1 MALELKLNDE
11 QESELFNYFKQE
23 FISCKDE
30 TSEVMLFD
38 KMYKIGL
45 KQFITQI
52 LSHLDQEESFRLI
65 NMCKNRYD
73 L

>member
-1 MALELKLNDE
+1 MALELTDLQE
-11 QESELFNYFKQE
+11 QELFDYFKQE
-23 FISCKDE
+23 FINCKDE

-45 KQFITQI
+45 KHFIKCF
-52 LSHLDQEESFRLI
+52 LSHLDQEESWRYI
-65 NMCKNRYD
+65 KMCKNRYD

>member
-1 MALELKLNDE
+1 MSLQLNDE
-11 QESELFNYFKQE
+11 QEQELFNYFKQE

-38 KMYKIGL
+38 KIHKIGL
-45 KQFITQI
+45 KYFIKTI
-52 LSHLDQEESFRLI
+52 LSDLDKEESWRFI
-65 NMCKNRYD
+65 DMCYERYD

>member
-1 MALELKLNDE
+1 MSLQLNDE
-11 QESELFNYFKQE
+11 QEQELFNYFKQE
-23 FISCKDE
+23 FVSCKDE

-38 KMYKIGL
+38 KIHKIGL
-45 KQFITQI
+45 KHFIKQI
-52 LSHLDQEESFRLI
+52 LSYLDQEESFRLI